1 MCVTMGTWGTDYGVH
16 DVATAGDALCF
27 IIKIIVK
34 SNEIKI
40 II

>member
-1 MCVTMGTWGTDYGVH
+1 MGTWGTDYGVH

-27 IIKIIVK
+27 IIIKIIIK